1 MRKLSITEKQLEEVE
16 ENLLTAL
23 KSIDKANAIIWE
35 ANEFLNDAQ
44 QLSKLKG
51 QIKTILNRHYDAC
64 AVEKMR
70 NEIKNELN
78 NKPK

>member
-64 AVEKMR
+64 ARRKLSVF
-70 NEIKNELN
+70 
-78 NKPK
+78 